1 MTPSLLVIPYRYK
14 ASKLYSQLPES
25 GAGDFTVVRN
35 TTATRVNASGLLES
49 VAANVPRIDYTGGGC
64 GSLLVEPAATNLFL
78 RSEEFEA
85 VSWAGSASGTTV
97 TPNAINSPANT
108 LTADLVTRT
117 TGGNIQQT
125 IALTSGTTYTASYF
139 LKKGTVSNELQI
151 VFTGTGF
158 AVSVTVFN
166 FDTLTLTDT
175 TGTTANKS
183 VVNYG
188 NGWYRVSLT
197 KTATSTN
204 NGIFRLAQNN
214 NLDNYYIWGAQLE
227 TGSVATSYIPTV
239 ATTQTRNADA
249 ISLTGASALIGQ
261 ASGTIYAE
269 VNLTEWTNA
278 KRVLAISDGTQDN
291 RITLLI
297 NTTNRI
303 RALVTQVGSTQA
315 DINTSTGLTNGTYK
329 IAFAYASN
337 DFVLYV
343 NGTQIGTDT
352 SGLVPACSSVYIG
365 KLETSS
371 TTLQLN
377 DRITTAAL
385 YPTRLTNAELAA
397 LTTL

>member
-35 TTATRVNASGLLES
+35 TTATRVNASGLIES

-64 GSLLVEPAATNLFL
+64 GSLLVEPAATNLVL
-78 RSEEFEA
+78 RSEEFS
-85 VSWAGSASGTTV
+85 VSGTWAQVDTTITANDFTAPNGTMTADRMNIAGQNSRVTQSFSLGATTV
-97 TPNAINSPANT
+97 TFSIYLYS
-108 LTADLVTRT
+108 
-117 TGGNIQQT
+117 
-125 IALTSGTTYTASYF
+125 
-139 LKKGTVSNELQI
+139 
-151 VFTGTGF
+151 
-158 AVSVTVFN
+158 AVSF
-166 FDTLTLTDT
+166 TLRIVAVVDGSNVSRNITI
-175 TGTTANKS
+175 TAGQWTRFAETFTS
-183 VVNYG
+183 
-188 NGWYRVSLT
+188 
-197 KTATSTN
+197 TATITSVAVRGLAGGST
-204 NGIFRLAQNN
+204 GDIFL
-214 NLDNYYIWGAQLE
+214 WGAQLE
-227 TGSVATSYIPTV
+227 VGSVATSYIPTV
-239 ATTQTRNADA
+239 AATQTRNADV

-261 ASGTIYAE
+261 ASGTIYAQ

>member
-1 MTPSLLVIPYRYK
+1 MATPSLYIAPDMLK
-14 ASKLYSQLPES
+14 AGKLYSQLPPS

-35 TTATRVNASGLLES
+35 TTATRVNASGLISS

-64 GSLLVEPAATNLFL
+64 GSLLVEPAATNLVL
-78 RSEEFEA
+78 RSEEFS
-85 VSWAGSASGTTV
+85 VSGTWAQVDTTITANDFTAPNGTMTADRMNIAGQNSRVTQSFSLGATTV
-97 TPNAINSPANT
+97 TFSIYLYS
-108 LTADLVTRT
+108 
-117 TGGNIQQT
+117 
-125 IALTSGTTYTASYF
+125 
-139 LKKGTVSNELQI
+139 
-151 VFTGTGF
+151 
-158 AVSVTVFN
+158 AVSF
-166 FDTLTLTDT
+166 TLRIVAVVDGSNVSRNITI
-175 TGTTANKS
+175 TAGQWTRFAETFTS
-183 VVNYG
+183 
-188 NGWYRVSLT
+188 
-197 KTATSTN
+197 TATITSVAVRGLAGGST
-204 NGIFRLAQNN
+204 GDIFL
-214 NLDNYYIWGAQLE
+214 WGAQLE

-239 ATTQTRNADA
+239 ASTQTRNADV
-249 ISLTGASALIGQ
+249 ISLTSASALIGQ

-291 RITLLI
+291 RVTLLI

-385 YPTRLTNAELAA
+385 YPTRLDNATLAQ